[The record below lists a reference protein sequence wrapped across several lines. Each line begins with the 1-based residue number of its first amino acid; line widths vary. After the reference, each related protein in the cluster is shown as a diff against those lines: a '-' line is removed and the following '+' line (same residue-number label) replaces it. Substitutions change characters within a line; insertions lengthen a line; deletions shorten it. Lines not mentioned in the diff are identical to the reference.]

1 MKNQDIIFGRR
12 PVIESL
18 KSGKTIEKIF
28 IQKNISNELISLVK
42 EFSKKKVNISVV
54 PKEKLNRMT
63 RKNHQGIICVISPIS
78 YQPIDE
84 IVHRCYECG
93 KDPLILIL
101 DRITDTRN
109 FGAITRVAEASQVDA
124 IVIPEK
130 ETALISSDAVKS
142 SAGAIN
148 YIPICKSNRLVDEV
162 NKLKDSGLK
171 IFSCSEK
178 GEEDIYSVNLNIPA
192 CIILG
197 SEKDGISNGLLELS
211 DKIIKIP
218 MFGKVSSLNVATS
231 SAVILFESV
240 RQRN

>member
-42 EFSKKKVNISVV
+42 EFSKKKINISVV

-63 RKNHQGIICVISPIS
+63 RKNHQGIICVTSPIS
-78 YQPIDE
+78 YQPVDE
-84 IVHRCYECG
+84 IVHRCYESG

-124 IVIPEK
+124 IVVPEK
-130 ETALISSDAVKS
+130 ETAHISRDTVKS

-148 YIPICKSNRLVDEV
+148 
-162 NKLKDSGLK
+162 
-171 IFSCSEK
+171 
-178 GEEDIYSVNLNIPA
+178 
-192 CIILG
+192 
-197 SEKDGISNGLLELS
+197 
-211 DKIIKIP
+211 
-218 MFGKVSSLNVATS
+218 
-231 SAVILFESV
+231 
-240 RQRN
+240 